1 MTTGVLM
8 YCFDTSEIAYHK
20 LAEKCVEQIQK
31 YLKLEKFNI
40 TIVTNFETFKKFK
53 SLESINYK
61 LVENKTG
68 NKRVYRGKNIAWHNL
83 ERSLAYEHSPYD
95 TTILMDC
102 DYFVFT
108 NNLLTYT
115 DTKYDF
121 LVHNKVHD
129 LTGEDI
135 IEGKNESTIPIV
147 WATVTI
153 FRKSEFAKQ
162 IFDLIKHIQ
171 EYYRHYRNLYR
182 IKYMNY
188 RNDFAFAIALH
199 QLNGMN
205 VHKNFIPT
213 PMAMLAHEVDV
224 LEITDTGV
232 VFKYGKKVGITEL
245 QDVHIMD
252 KEFVNG

>member
-8 YCFDTSEIAYHK
+8 YCFNTPEINYHL
-20 LAEKCVEQIQK
+20 LAERCVAQIQK
-31 YLKLEKFNI
+31 HLKLEI

-53 SLESINYK
+53 PLGMINFK
-61 LVENKTG
+61 MVDNKIG
-68 NKRVYRGKNIAWHNL
+68 NRRSYRGKNVAWHNL
-83 ERSLAYEHSPYD
+83 ERVLAYEHSPYD

-108 NNLLTYT
+108 DNLLTYT
-115 DTKYDF
+115 DTEYDF
-121 LVHNKVHD
+121 LLHDKVYD
-129 LTGEDI
+129 LTGKDI
-135 IEGKNESTIPIV
+135 IEGKNEGTLPIV

-162 IFDLIKHIQ
+162 VFDLIQHIQ
-171 EYYRHYRNLYR
+171 KYYPHYQNLYR
-182 IKYMNY
+182 IKYQNY

-199 QLNGMN
+199 QCNGF
-205 VHKNFIPT
+205 VTHKNFIPT

-224 LEITDTGV
+224 VKMTDNGII
-232 VFKYGKKVGITEL
+232 FKHENDVNMIED

-252 KEFVNG
+252 KEFLNG

>member
-1 MTTGVLM
+1 MTTGVLI
-8 YCFDTSEIAYHK
+8 YCFDTPEVNYHL
-20 LAEKCVEQIQK
+20 LAERCVAQIRK
-31 YLKLEKFNI
+31 YLKLEI
-40 TIVTNFETFKKFK
+40 TIVTNIETFKKFK
-53 SLESINYK
+53 SLGMINYK
-61 LVENKTG
+61 IVDNKTG
-68 NKRVYRGKNIAWHNL
+68 NRRSYRGRSIVWHNL
-83 ERSLAYEHSPYD
+83 ERSIAYEHSPYD

-108 NNLLTYT
+108 DNLLTYINT
-115 DTKYDF
+115 EYDF
-121 LVHNKVHD
+121 LLHNKVHD
-129 LTGEDI
+129 LTGENI

-182 IKYMNY
+182 IKYTNY

-205 VHKNFIPT
+205 THKNFIPT
-213 PMAMLAHEVDV
+213 PMAMLSHEVDV
-224 LEITDTGV
+224 LEMTDTGV
-232 VFKYGKKVGITEL
+232 VFKYNKKISMTDK

-252 KEFVNG
+252 KEFING